1 MLGILSR
8 NRNLRGKPS
17 STMQP
22 VGSGGGRGY
31 ATSCMKP
38 GTKTEAFYDPT
49 KLKRLNLNSCVISTG
64 IIEL

>member
-1 MLGILSR
+1 
-8 NRNLRGKPS
+8 
-17 STMQP
+17 MQP

-49 KLKRLNLNSCVISTG
+49 KLKKAKF
-64 IIEL
+64 ELLCDKHRHYCAVT